1 MTALQTLPGALP
13 ALPPHAR
20 SAFPRRTGQ
29 GGFSL
34 IELLTTLTILTMI
47 GVLYSTVIDNISLSV
62 NRSARHLDAS
72 ASMRTLQTAL
82 NRDLHRLVPPAGP
95 RPSFRFEQNPEETNL
110 WLTLRPSPSANVGT
124 LGKPM
129 VICWQW
135 QRSTGQ
141 IRRFD
146 PALGP
151 PHSPA
156 NSGTLIAS
164 NLTGLTV
171 SHAREIATAPALR
184 LTLEFPSHG
193 MPTGTP
199 QPASWP
205 MELLLPLPSY

>member
-1 MTALQTLPGALP
+1 MTALQPLPGSLP
-13 ALPPHAR
+13 VLPPQALSTFR
-20 SAFPRRTGQ
+20 RRTGQ

-34 IELLTTLTILTMI
+34 IELLTTLSIFTMI

-72 ASMRTLQTAL
+72 ATTRTLQTAL
-82 NRDLHRLVPPAGP
+82 NRDLHRLAPPAGP
-95 RPSFRFEQNPEETNL
+95 RPSFHFEQSPEETNL
-110 WLTLRPSPSANVGT
+110 WLTLRASPSDAVGS

-146 PALGP
+146 PAFGP

-164 NLTGLTV
+164 HLTGLTV

-184 LTLEFPSHG
+184 FTLEFPSRS
-193 MPTGTP
+193 MPAGTP